1 MMQQQPH
8 TEADIRQKVRQ
19 FIESKSPAVRQKSL
33 TDHDSLLGN
42 NIIDSLGFLDLLTY
56 VETEFGITVEEDEL
70 STENFE
76 SILSI
81 TGFIHSKMASA

>member
-8 TEADIRQKVRQ
+8 IQLDIRQKVRQ
-19 FIESKSPAVRQKSL
+19 FIERKSPAVRQKTL
-33 TDHDSLLGN
+33 TDHDSLLDN
-42 NIIDSLGFLDLLTY
+42 NIIDSMGFLELVGY

-70 STENFE
+70 MTENFE

-81 TGFIHSKMASA
+81 TNFIHSKIKSM